1 MRPQCSRCPYNRRMS
16 TSANN
21 LEVIATGYIRH
32 LPHVRACGIRVEAAV
47 AEGVELRLPYRPEW
61 LGDAQRG
68 VIHTGVI
75 TMLVDS
81 ASGLAVLT
89 ALPSPEA
96 IATLDLRMDYLRPAP
111 RDLDLLCR
119 AECFRLT
126 AHIAFV
132 RATVWQDDR
141 EAPVAVSQSTFM
153 RSSANRKR
161 SAA

>member
-1 MRPQCSRCPYNRRMS
+1 MTAPTN
-16 TSANN
+16 TLELVAAWFINN
-21 LEVIATGYIRH
+21 V
-32 LPHVRACGIRVEAAV
+32 PHVRACGISIVGAAT
-47 AEGVELRLPYRPEW
+47 EGVELRLPYRPEW

-68 VIHTGVI
+68 VIHTGVV

-81 ASGLAVLT
+81 ASGLAALT
-89 ALPSPEA
+89 AMASPEP
-96 IATLDLRMDYLRPAP
+96 IATLDLRMDYLRPAQ

-141 EAPVAVSQSTFM
+141 EAPVAIGQSAFM